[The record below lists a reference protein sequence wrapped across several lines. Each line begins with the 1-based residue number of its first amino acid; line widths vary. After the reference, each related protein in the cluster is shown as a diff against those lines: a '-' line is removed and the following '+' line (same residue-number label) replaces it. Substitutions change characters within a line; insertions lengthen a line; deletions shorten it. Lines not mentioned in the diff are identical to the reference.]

1 MIHGDK
7 SEYFHHILCQGRLF
21 LSPRI
26 IAFYSSL
33 FGHKIRFYILWE
45 DIEDIQV
52 ICSNQVFQSI
62 FIILHKGKGLDAKHG
77 AKSTENGKLKFHFQN
92 FVSFTVAKR

>member
-1 MIHGDK
+1 MIHQTK
-7 SEYFHHILCQGRLF
+7 SEYFHHVLRQGRLF

-26 IAFYSSL
+26 IAFYSNL
-33 FGHKIRFYILWE
+33 FGHKIRFYLLWE
-45 DIEDIQV
+45 DLEDIQV
-52 ICSNQVFQSI
+52 ICSNHGFQSI

-77 AKSTENGKLKFHFQN
+77 AKATENGKLKFHFQN